1 MRRSEVR
8 VCECVP
14 HVRCLLPVRTNASGM
29 SRPVPLVLSFAFA
42 DKHDSGCLVLTFPD
56 ICGRARLEATE
67 RELTKERSRNQ
78 PKQQVRTLI
87 CITRKPREL
96 RFVLMQNCSN
106 EYPAEMS
113 ES

>member
-8 VCECVP
+8 VFECVP
-14 HVRCLLPVRTNASGM
+14 HGRCLLPVRTNASGM
-29 SRPVPLVLSFAFA
+29 SRPLVLSFAFA
-42 DKHDSGCLVLTFPD
+42 DKHDSGCLVLTFSD
-56 ICGRARLEATE
+56 IRGRARLEATE
-67 RELTKERSRNQ
+67 RELTKQRSRNQ

-87 CITRKPREL
+87 GITRKRKPCQL
-96 RFVLMQNCSN
+96 RLVLMQNCSN